1 MLRLS
6 FEGLPL
12 GLFGTF
18 VACGKEGNCAMTEG
32 QMDSRPVILVV
43 DDDLGARESLG
54 IILEDEYEVLKAESG
69 ERALEILSEQAV
81 NVVLLDVKMPGLDG
95 IETLK
100 RIKEKDESVEV
111 IMVSGLNILK
121 KAVDA
126 IKLGAYDYILKPF
139 DPEEILTAVERA
151 LERQRMSR
159 ELSYFR
165 LEREQLWGASE
176 IVSQDEKMKEVF
188 DIIQKVAYTTTTVLI
203 VGESGTG
210 KELVARAIHRAG
222 PRREKPFVAINCA
235 SIPAELMESELFGYE
250 KGAFT
255 GAYAQTIGKFEYA
268 DGGTLFLDEISTLK
282 PELQAK
288 LLRVIEEKRI
298 QRIGSA
304 RPIPVDVR
312 IIAATNMDLKKMVE
326 EGKFRQDL
334 YFRLNV
340 LPIQLPPLRER
351 KDDIPLLLDYFVK
364 KFNEKYRRKVKGFSP
379 EAVEALKQYQWPGN
393 VRELENLVERMV
405 VLSDGEKTT
414 TLSDL
419 PVEVLVGKD
428 ELEEIPV
435 AELGLIKA
443 REEFERRL
451 ISKVLELTG
460 GNQSETAR
468 ILKIHR
474 NTLLQKMEQLG
485 LKKKR
490 NASKRS

>member
-1 MLRLS
+1 MS
-6 FEGLPL
+6 
-12 GLFGTF
+12 
-18 VACGKEGNCAMTEG
+18 EG

-54 IILEDEYEVLKAESG
+54 IILEDEYEVLRAESG
-69 ERALEILSEQAV
+69 ERALEILGERAV

-312 IIAATNMDLKKMVE
+312 IIAASNMDLKKMVE

-393 VRELENLVERMV
+393 VRELENLVERLV
-405 VLSDGEKTT
+405 VLSDGEKTI

>member
-1 MLRLS
+1 
-6 FEGLPL
+6 
-12 GLFGTF
+12 
-18 VACGKEGNCAMTEG
+18 
-32 QMDSRPVILVV
+32 MDSRPVILVV

-54 IILEDEYEVLKAESG
+54 IILEDEYEVLRAESG
-69 ERALEILSEQAV
+69 ERALEILGERAV

-312 IIAATNMDLKKMVE
+312 IIAASNMDLKKMVE

-393 VRELENLVERMV
+393 VRELENLVERLV
-405 VLSDGEKTT
+405 VLSDGEKTI

>member
-1 MLRLS
+1 
-6 FEGLPL
+6 
-12 GLFGTF
+12 
-18 VACGKEGNCAMTEG
+18 MTEG

-69 ERALEILSEQAV
+69 ERALEILGEQAV

-165 LEREQLWGASE
+165 LEREQLWGGSE

-405 VLSDGEKTT
+405 VLSDGEKT
-414 TLSDL
+414 
-419 PVEVLVGKD
+419 
-428 ELEEIPV
+428 
-435 AELGLIKA
+435 
-443 REEFERRL
+443 
-451 ISKVLELTG
+451 
-460 GNQSETAR
+460 
-468 ILKIHR
+468 
-474 NTLLQKMEQLG
+474 
-485 LKKKR
+485 
-490 NASKRS
+490 

>member
-1 MLRLS
+1 
-6 FEGLPL
+6 
-12 GLFGTF
+12 
-18 VACGKEGNCAMTEG
+18 MTEG

-69 ERALEILSEQAV
+69 ERALEILGEQAV

-405 VLSDGEKTT
+405 VLSDGEKTI

>member
-1 MLRLS
+1 MS
-6 FEGLPL
+6 
-12 GLFGTF
+12 
-18 VACGKEGNCAMTEG
+18 EG

-54 IILEDEYEVLKAESG
+54 IILEDEYEVLRAESG
-69 ERALEILSEQAV
+69 ERALEILGERAV

-304 RPIPVDVR
+304 RSIPVDVR
-312 IIAATNMDLKKMVE
+312 IIAASNMDLKKMVE

-393 VRELENLVERMV
+393 VRELENLVERLV
-405 VLSDGEKTT
+405 VLSDGEKTI

>member
-1 MLRLS
+1 
-6 FEGLPL
+6 
-12 GLFGTF
+12 
-18 VACGKEGNCAMTEG
+18 MTEG

-393 VRELENLVERMV
+393 VRELENLVERLV
-405 VLSDGEKTT
+405 VLSDGEKTI

-490 NASKRS
+490 NANKRS

>member
-1 MLRLS
+1 
-6 FEGLPL
+6 
-12 GLFGTF
+12 
-18 VACGKEGNCAMTEG
+18 
-32 QMDSRPVILVV
+32 MDSRPVILVV

>member
-1 MLRLS
+1 
-6 FEGLPL
+6 
-12 GLFGTF
+12 
-18 VACGKEGNCAMTEG
+18 MTEG

-379 EAVEALKQYQWPGN
+379 EAVKALKQYQWPGN

-405 VLSDGEKTT
+405 VLSDGEKTI

>member
-1 MLRLS
+1 
-6 FEGLPL
+6 
-12 GLFGTF
+12 
-18 VACGKEGNCAMTEG
+18 
-32 QMDSRPVILVV
+32 MDSKPTVLVV

-69 ERALEILSEQAV
+69 QKALEIIEEQAV

-100 RIKEKDESVEV
+100 RIKERDEGVEV

-126 IKLGAYDYILKPF
+126 IKLGAFDYILKPF

-151 LERQRMSR
+151 LERQRMRR

-165 LEREQLWGASE
+165 GETERLWEAVE
-176 IVSQDEKMKEVF
+176 IVSQDPRMKEIFEV
-188 DIIQKVAYTTTTVLI
+188 IGKVAYTTTTVLI
-203 VGESGTG
+203 TGESGTG

-255 GAYAQTIGKFEYA
+255 GAYTQTIGKFEYA
-268 DGGTLFLDEISTLK
+268 DGGTLFLDEISTLRLD
-282 PELQAK
+282 LQAK
-288 LLRVIEEKRI
+288 LLRAIEEKRI

-312 IIAATNMDLKKMVE
+312 IIAATNVDLKQLVE

-334 YFRLNV
+334 FFRLNV
-340 LPIQLPPLRER
+340 LPLHLPPLRER
-351 KDDIPLLLDYFVK
+351 KGDIPLLLDYFVK
-364 KFNEKYRRKVKGFSP
+364 KFNEKYRRKVKGFTA
-379 EAVEALKQYQWPGN
+379 EAVKALQQYHWPGN
-393 VRELENLVERMV
+393 VRELENLVERLV
-405 VLSDGEKTT
+405 VLTEEEREIG
-414 TLSDL
+414 LPDL
-419 PVEVLVGKD
+419 PVEVLVGKGMV
-428 ELEEIPV
+428 EGIPV

-460 GNQSETAR
+460 GNQSEAAR

-474 NTLLQKMEQLG
+474 NTLIQKMEQLG
-485 LKKKR
+485 LKKR
-490 NASKRS
+490 NNRRKGNSQR

>member
-1 MLRLS
+1 
-6 FEGLPL
+6 
-12 GLFGTF
+12 
-18 VACGKEGNCAMTEG
+18 MTEG